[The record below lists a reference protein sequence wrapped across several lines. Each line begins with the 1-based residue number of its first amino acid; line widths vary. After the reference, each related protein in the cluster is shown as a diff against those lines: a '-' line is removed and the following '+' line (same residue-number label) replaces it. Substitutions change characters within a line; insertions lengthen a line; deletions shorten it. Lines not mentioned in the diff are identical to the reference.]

1 MAMAMPR
8 LKTLSRHLAT
18 GSKRFAGD
26 ARWRCAS
33 SSSSGSPTWSLD
45 GIEYRRLEPGHD
57 PEALFQFNKEHGS
70 TPLNF
75 IPDGPVREHFGR
87 LATGETT
94 VWAAFSGDEMAGF
107 ITGELGGGYWLQT
120 EPGQDASL
128 DNDGTTCFINE
139 FVVNP
144 KFRRKRIGVR
154 LTTASVDPEMGIWAS
169 NPAVTSMYTT
179 VHVDNIASRTAF
191 IKGGYSEA
199 VTYTD
204 QDRDRN
210 TTVLKKAAPGAEI
223 ATAQR
228 GNSRTMRVIGVQSG
242 NAVDGIDVGIFDF
255 EPVDRSPADPR
266 ALNKS
271 LEYTMV
277 ANKTFP
283 FTPEQRQYVL
293 GLRAMNRVDGNDYA
307 EGNYAM
313 GEWCASAIN
322 GLLDESGIDR
332 SSCALI
338 GSHGQTVSGHP
349 HWEFGDLSVIAQQTC
364 ITVAGDFRPADVAA
378 GGNGTPCTC
387 TYDSIMLRPEAGRE
401 KWRVAINI
409 GGTSSVTFCPPWP
422 TAEQAA
428 QPDMAGL
435 VPGGMDP
442 GLGVFFMDLC
452 TQEIDPSLDFDDNG
466 DIARSGTV
474 NNDLLQIFLQNK
486 YYAADRTLPI
496 GVGPDD
502 FPETLFHD
510 WHAKAQEMGV
520 SDVDMLTTLVELTAT
535 QIARACSRFGGPN
548 IANGATDDVLLR
560 GGVVFNTFFVERLR
574 AQMSIELQTEVPRIS
589 TLGDVGI
596 DEESWENAMYAMFGY
611 LCYNNI
617 YNFVPSCTGASRPVV
632 GGRIAPGENFH
643 SVRLLNQE

>member
-422 TAEQAA
+422 TAEQVGPTQLPVHWTPP
-428 QPDMAGL
+428 QPFQKQHADPPVGPFLPGRPAGHGWSGARWYGPWPRRL
-435 VPGGMDP
+435 LHGPLYARDRP
-442 GLGVFFMDLC
+442 LSRLRRQWRHCPLRDRQQRPPPDLPPEQVRGHARHATLLERKSGIC
-452 TQEIDPSLDFDDNG
+452 DHDACVHQAHDSLRAG
-466 DIARSGTV
+466 TTRRIARCRSA
-474 NNDLLQIFLQNK
+474 L
-486 YYAADRTLPI
+486 ARTISLRHFSTI
-496 GVGPDD
+496 G
-502 FPETLFHD
+502 
-510 WHAKAQEMGV
+510 M
-520 SDVDMLTTLVELTAT
+520 
-535 QIARACSRFGGPN
+535 
-548 IANGATDDVLLR
+548 
-560 GGVVFNTFFVERLR
+560 
-574 AQMSIELQTEVPRIS
+574 PRHRR
-589 TLGDVGI
+589 
-596 DEESWENAMYAMFGY
+596 WA
-611 LCYNNI
+611 
-617 YNFVPSCTGASRPVV
+617 
-632 GGRIAPGENFH
+632 
-643 SVRLLNQE
+643 